1 MKLYITAALITLTAA
16 NFAAA
21 ESQPTRIRGVIE
33 SYEPGTLRVL
43 SRERELV
50 EIAVPE
56 NLQVVSLASRE
67 ISDIGSGDLV
77 SASAVPNDEGG
88 LTALQVSILPP
99 NAGLPVGRSPND
111 LAPDSVMVTATI
123 SGTAASAEGDQLTMN
138 YEGESVVLTVP
149 EGVPVVTYGVGD
161 PSLLKEGATIFA
173 IAQVADDGTVSTN
186 RVIAETNGVKPP
198 M

>member
-1 MKLYITAALITLTAA
+1 MITLTSVD
-16 NFAAA
+16 FAAA
-21 ESQPTRIRGVIE
+21 EPQSTRIRGTIE
-33 SYEPGTLRVL
+33 SYEPGALRVL
-43 SRERELV
+43 TRERELV
-50 EIAVPE
+50 AVAVPE
-56 NLQVVSLASRE
+56 NLQVVSLASKE

-77 SASAVPNDEGG
+77 SASAVPNEEGG

-99 NAGLPVGRSPND
+99 NAGLPVGRGPND

-123 SGTAASAEGDQLTMN
+123 SGTAASAEGDKLTMS

-149 EGVPVVTYGVGD
+149 EGVPVVTFGMGD
-161 PSLLKEGATIFA
+161 TSLLSEGATIFA
-173 IAQVADDGTVSTN
+173 IAQVAEDGTFSTN